1 MKDRGRTK
9 KLILISV
16 NKCKHMLKLTIN
28 SIHELSKLL
37 GFLGNEQRLCILK
50 TIAQQE
56 KYAREISEELGI
68 SRPLVNI
75 YLKQF
80 EKLGLVK
87 GRSEVSD
94 EAPYFRKYY
103 RSVPFELVVGLE
115 VIQNM
120 KEE

>member
-1 MKDRGRTK
+1 MLRFA
-9 KLILISV
+9 ISTV
-16 NKCKHMLKLTIN
+16 
-28 SIHELSKLL
+28 SELSKLL
-37 GFLGNEQRLCILK
+37 GFLGNEQRLCVLK
-50 TIAQQE
+50 TIAVQE

-94 EAPYFRKYY
+94 ESPYFRRYY
-103 RSVPFELVVGLE
+103 KSVPFELVVSLE
-115 VIQNM
+115 VVQNI

>member
-1 MKDRGRTK
+1 
-9 KLILISV
+9 
-16 NKCKHMLKLTIN
+16 MLRLTIN
-28 SIHELSKLL
+28 SLSELSKLL
-37 GFLGNEQRLCILK
+37 GFLGNEQRLCVLK
-50 TIAQQE
+50 TIAVQE

-87 GRSEVSD
+87 GRSEVSED
-94 EAPYFRKYY
+94 APYFRRYY
-103 RSVPFELVVGLE
+103 KSVPFELVVSLD

>member
-1 MKDRGRTK
+1 MLRFA
-9 KLILISV
+9 IS
-16 NKCKHMLKLTIN
+16 TIP
-28 SIHELSKLL
+28 ELSKLL
-37 GFLGNEQRLCILK
+37 GFLGNEQRLSILRA
-50 TIAQQE
+50 IAVQE

-87 GRSEVSD
+87 GRSEVSE
-94 EAPYFRKYY
+94 EAPYFRRYY
-103 RSVPFELVVGLE
+103 KSVPFELVVSLE

>member
-1 MKDRGRTK
+1 
-9 KLILISV
+9 
-16 NKCKHMLKLTIN
+16 MLRLAT
-28 SIHELSKLL
+28 SSFTELSKLL

-50 TIAQQE
+50 AISVKE

-87 GRSEVSD
+87 GRSEVS
-94 EAPYFRKYY
+94 EESPYFRRYY
-103 RSVPFELVVGLE
+103 KSVPFELFVSLD
-115 VIQNM
+115 VIQSM

>member
-1 MKDRGRTK
+1 MICVKDA
-9 KLILISV
+9 
-16 NKCKHMLKLTIN
+16 KHMLNITASPI
-28 SIHELSKLL
+28 SELAKLL
-37 GFLGNEQRLCILK
+37 GFLGNEQRLSILK
-50 TIAQQE
+50 AIAVQE

-80 EKLGLVK
+80 EKIGLVK
-87 GRSEVSD
+87 GRSEVS
-94 EAPYFRKYY
+94 EESPYFRRYY
-103 RSVPFELVVGLE
+103 KSVPFELVVSLD

>member
-1 MKDRGRTK
+1 
-9 KLILISV
+9 
-16 NKCKHMLKLTIN
+16 MLRLTIN
-28 SIHELSKLL
+28 SISELSKLL
-37 GFLGNEQRLCILK
+37 GFLGNEQRLSILK
-50 TIAQQE
+50 TISRQE

-80 EKLGLVK
+80 EKFGLVK
-87 GRSEVSD
+87 GRSEVS
-94 EAPYFRKYY
+94 EKSPYFRKYY
-103 RSVPFELVVGLE
+103 KSVPFELVLSLD

>member
-1 MKDRGRTK
+1 MLRFA
-9 KLILISV
+9 IS
-16 NKCKHMLKLTIN
+16 TI
-28 SIHELSKLL
+28 SELSKLL
-37 GFLGNEQRLCILK
+37 GFLGNEQRLSILK
-50 TIAQQE
+50 TIAEQE

-80 EKLGLVK
+80 EKFGLVK
-87 GRSEVSD
+87 GRSEVS
-94 EAPYFRKYY
+94 EESPYFRRYY
-103 RSVPFELVVGLE
+103 KSVPFELVVSLE

>member
-1 MKDRGRTK
+1 
-9 KLILISV
+9 
-16 NKCKHMLKLTIN
+16 MLRLAIN
-28 SIHELSKLL
+28 SIPELSKLL
-37 GFLGNEQRLCILK
+37 GFLGNEQRLSILK
-50 TIAQQE
+50 TIAVQE

-87 GRSEVSD
+87 GRSEVS
-94 EAPYFRKYY
+94 EESPYFRRYY
-103 RSVPFELVVGLE
+103 RAVPFELVVSLE

>member
-1 MKDRGRTK
+1 MTEKF
-9 KLILISV
+9 KLAYV
-16 NKCKHMLKLTIN
+16 NKDKHMLKLTIK
-28 SIHELSKLL
+28 SIPELSKLL
-37 GFLGNEQRLCILK
+37 GFLGNEQRLGILK
-50 TIAQQE
+50 AIAVQE

-87 GRSEVSD
+87 GRSEVS
-94 EAPYFRKYY
+94 EEPPYFRRYY
-103 RSVPFELVVGLE
+103 RAMLFELVVSLDM
-115 VIQNM
+115 IKNI

>member
-1 MKDRGRTK
+1 
-9 KLILISV
+9 
-16 NKCKHMLKLTIN
+16 MLRLTLN
-28 SIHELSKLL
+28 SLPELSKLL
-37 GFLGNEQRLCILK
+37 GFLGNEQRLSILK
-50 TIAQQE
+50 TIAVQE
-56 KYAREISEELGI
+56 MYAREISEEIGL

-87 GRSEVSD
+87 GRSEVSE

-103 RSVPFELVVGLE
+103 KSVPFELIVSLE

-120 KEE
+120 RED

>member
-1 MKDRGRTK
+1 MTK
-9 KLILISV
+9 KFIFTGV
-16 NKCKHMLKLTIN
+16 NNYKHMLRLAIN
-28 SIHELSKLL
+28 SIPELSKLL

-50 TIAQQE
+50 AIAVQE

-87 GRSEVSD
+87 GR
-94 EAPYFRKYY
+94 
-103 RSVPFELVVGLE
+103 
-115 VIQNM
+115 
-120 KEE
+120 

>member
-1 MKDRGRTK
+1 
-9 KLILISV
+9 
-16 NKCKHMLKLTIN
+16 MLKFTTN
-28 SIHELSKLL
+28 SIPELSKLL

-50 TIAQQE
+50 AIAVQE

-87 GRSEVSD
+87 GRSEVSE
-94 EAPYFRKYY
+94 EAPYFRRYY
-103 RSVPFELVVGLE
+103 KSVPFELVVSLDG
-115 VIQNM
+115 IQKL